1 MSKKQTSIEWLIEQL
16 KEYDFSEEDDTYVI
30 KIQSWVLTEKHE
42 QAKAMHKEE
51 IIESYCTGSLHMA
64 EDETIFPRETSER
77 YYETTFG
84 DPPPPKPHIPFIYR

>member
-1 MSKKQTSIEWLIEQL
+1 MSKKQTSIEWLAEQVKDWL
-16 KEYDFSEEDDTYVI
+16 PDHFNEVF
-30 KIQSWVLTEKHE
+30 E

-51 IIESYCTGSLHMA
+51 IIESYCTGCLHMA

-77 YYETTFG
+77 YYDATYN

>member
-1 MSKKQTSIEWLIEQL
+1 MSKKQTSIEWLI
-16 KEYDFSEEDDTYVI
+16 KEMGKMQYFIGNDLLQAFD
-30 KIQSWVLTEKHE
+30 

-77 YYETTFG
+77 YYDATYG